1 MKHKEIRLLSHG
13 LFEKPF
19 MDSKVTSR
27 SVSTKE
33 KILGHLVGPLGLIF
47 VVNTPRFWRF
57 CWGCSMVG

>member
-1 MKHKEIRLLSHG
+1 MASMKQKEIRLLSHG

-33 KILGHLVGPLGLIF
+33 KILG
-47 VVNTPRFWRF
+47 
-57 CWGCSMVG
+57 

>member
-1 MKHKEIRLLSHG
+1 MKDKEIRLLSHG

-33 KILGHLVGPLGLIF
+33 RSWAIWSARLV
-47 VVNTPRFWRF
+47 
-57 CWGCSMVG
+57 